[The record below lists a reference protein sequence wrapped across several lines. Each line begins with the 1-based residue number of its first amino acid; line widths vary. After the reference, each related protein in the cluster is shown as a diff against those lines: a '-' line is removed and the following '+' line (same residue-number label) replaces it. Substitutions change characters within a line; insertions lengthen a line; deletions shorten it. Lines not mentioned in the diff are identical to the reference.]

1 MMMTGRSGLLA
12 LFSVVLLSSC
22 ATVINETE
30 DSEAPIDT
38 APIVVATTIPQGDI
52 ESLLSQL
59 VSSANGLGEAIANQ
73 QNERARQQASDAEA
87 IWSVLRPQLID
98 AGIDVVEDLNRMVDL
113 MQTAVDRRRPA
124 DADKAF
130 RFISL
135 IAEEVPSLL

>member
-1 MMMTGRSGLLA
+1 MMTGRSGLLA
-12 LFSVVLLSSC
+12 LCSVVLLSSC

-87 IWSVLRPQLID
+87 IWSVLRPQLIN